1 MQNRIGR
8 SRTKEKNA
16 DAEQEGRK
24 KGKQEKMQSEEE
36 RKGTEFPVDELTGR
50 VIGAA
55 IEVHKRLGPGFLE
68 YIYERALV
76 IELIKRGIPLAQQME
91 LNISYDGVEVGKHRL
106 DLYVDD
112 CLVVEL
118 KTVRAIDEAHI
129 ATVKSYLRAVGQEV
143 GLLFNFS
150 KATLEIRRIYLN
162 RAE

>member
-1 MQNRIGR
+1 MQEEN
-8 SRTKEKNA
+8 KE
-16 DAEQEGRK
+16 
-24 KGKQEKMQSEEE
+24 M
-36 RKGTEFPVDELTGR
+36 EFPVDGLTGR

-76 IELIKRGIPLAQQME
+76 IELVKRGISLTQQQE

-106 DLYVDD
+106 DLFVAD

-118 KTVRAIDEAHI
+118 KAVRAIDEAHI

-150 KATLEIRRIYLN
+150 KATLEIKRIYLN
-162 RAE
+162 RIE

>member
-1 MQNRIGR
+1 MDRDR
-8 SRTKEKNA
+8 SG
-16 DAEQEGRK
+16 EG
-24 KGKQEKMQSEEE
+24 
-36 RKGTEFPVDELTGR
+36 LTGQ

-55 IEVHKRLGPGFLE
+55 IEVHRRLGPGFLE

-76 IELIKRGIPLAQQME
+76 IELIKRGISLAQQYE

-106 DLYVDD
+106 DLFVAD

-118 KTVRAIDEAHI
+118 KAVRALEEAHI

-143 GLLFNFS
+143 GLLLNFS
-150 KATLEIRRIYLN
+150 KPTLEIKRVYLN